1 MIRRIRIL
9 LLCLSTLWLIPRAD
23 LEAASPRKLVISCS
37 AGSAPFHFRDDRGQ
51 PAGIF
56 VDLWRLWAEKTGIAV
71 EFRIASWDDS
81 LRLVREGEADIHAG
95 VFYSKERDTFLDFA
109 DQLYESETHIFHH
122 RSVSQVRSLEDL
134 SGFRVGVIA
143 GDLALGYLRE
153 HLPQATLAIYPDNQ
167 DLFDA
172 AERGEIRVFIKDTP
186 IALHHLMR
194 RGLLSQFEYHA
205 PSPLYSNHFR
215 AAVGEGNGELLTLV
229 NEGLRRIT
237 PKEKAAVVRRWMAE
251 LEKWREDRLIVGLP
265 DGALPFSGRNFR
277 GEPAGML
284 VDIWKLW
291 AQKSGRDIDFRL
303 ASWPQLFAA
312 LKQGEIDL
320 HGGLFTS
327 PERWRF
333 MDFSQPLYQVT
344 SGLFYHERLG
354 ILKKPEE
361 LRNFKAGA
369 IAGTVYGPYL
379 SRRFPSLQL
388 REYADTGAMIA
399 AAVRGEIDLFL
410 DQTPIVLALLDRMGE
425 RGSFRLLEG
434 VMEQSTL
441 HAGVVKG
448 SPLLSVIDAG
458 FDGMKAKELEEIEKT
473 WIAPGEEA
481 LAAKAIPDIRLTA
494 AEQTWIAE
502 HRNLRLGV
510 DPAWPPFEYFDDKG
524 EYRGMAA
531 DYIAILNERLGLNM
545 NAVSGL
551 TWAQVEAGAR
561 ERALDVL
568 SCLTETPARNEV
580 LNFTQPYL
588 SFPMVVIMR
597 GDAPLITG
605 LADLREK
612 QVVVVEGYAIHQYLR
627 EQHPGI
633 RLRTVKTPLDGL
645 RAVSLGPAD
654 AYIDNL
660 AVATHLIQSHHLTNL
675 KIAAPATQWSDD
687 LRLGVRSDWPRLVTI
702 LDKGLASITAEEH
715 AAIRQK
721 WLSVRYDYG
730 INPADVRRWGLYALL
745 LTTLLIAL
753 FLLRNR
759 YLQRWNARL
768 SAEIDERLAAERRA
782 EAANEAKSEFL
793 ANMSHEIRTPMNAI
807 LGMTHLALQTPLDTR
822 QRDYLEKVE
831 TSGRMLM
838 RVIDDILDF
847 SKIEAGRLDMER
859 VEFSLDD
866 VLKNLADLSATKA
879 QRKGLELVFAP
890 APEIPRQLLGDPLR
904 LEQVLLNLV
913 DNAVKFTPSGEVVL
927 TVERLSAE
935 TDEVLLRFTVRDT
948 GIGLGA
954 DQIARLFR
962 PFTQADNTTTRR
974 FGGTGLGLA
983 ISRRLVEMM
992 DGEIGAESEEGQGSR
1007 FFFTARFGAVAA
1019 EAESAP
1025 APDPDLRGLRVLLVD
1040 DNASSRHA
1048 LRLILE
1054 SLTFEVSESTT
1065 ADDALTRF
1073 AHSPPPQLILVDDSL
1088 PGMNGL
1094 ELARRIKEAHGEQ
1107 RVVLLASAGE
1117 GDDVRV
1123 RVRAL
1128 YAGIN
1133 WLVFKPVNRSALFD
1147 VIMNAFARTSPRE
1160 TSPRKTRRF
1169 ALGGA
1174 RVLVVEDNAINQQVA
1189 KELLTTAGMEVQVAD
1204 NGIQALER
1212 LDRENFDLV
1221 LMDIQMPEMDGLEC
1235 SRQIRDRAAANDAL
1249 RNLPIIAMTAHAMAG
1264 DREKSLAA
1272 GMNGHVTKPL
1282 DPEQFYAVLAGWLGH
1297 RWRGAPA
1304 MAAPADA
1311 GGPLPDFSTINT
1323 AAGLRCVAGNRSLYR
1338 SLLRD
1343 FYRDNRETMRDIR
1356 ESLAAGERERAQ
1368 RLAHTLKGVA
1378 GNIGA
1383 QAVRETARKLELAVI
1398 GGKNGIETALTET
1411 QEALALVLAEL
1422 AELPE
1427 ETAAPAAP
1435 PPGETDFAA
1444 LARQLEILADYL
1456 RLNDTDAETAY
1467 ASLRDVLIRLKPDET
1482 AAFEEKLLVYN
1493 FKGALEALETI
1504 AAALGPSLTG
1514 TTEMTT

>member
-1 MIRRIRIL
+1 MIRRLRIL
-9 LLCLSTLWLIPRAD
+9 LLCLLALWLIPCAP
-23 LEAASPRKLVISCS
+23 LEAALSPQKLIVACS

-56 VDLWRLWAEKTGIAV
+56 VDLWRLWGGKTGITV

-95 VFYSKERDTFLDFA
+95 VFFSKERDTFLDYA

-134 SGFRVGVIA
+134 NGFRVGVIA
-143 GDLALGYLRE
+143 GDLALDFLRE

-172 AERGEIRVFIKDTP
+172 AERGDIRVFIKDTP
-186 IALHHLMR
+186 IALHHLRR

-215 AAVGEGNGELLTLV
+215 AAVAEGNSELLTLV

-237 PKEKAAVVRRWMAE
+237 PKEKAAVVRRWMTE
-251 LEKWREDRLIVGLP
+251 LEKWREERLIIGLP

-277 GEPAGML
+277 GEPVGLL

-291 AQKSGRDIDFRL
+291 AQKSGRAIDFRL
-303 ASWPQLFAA
+303 ASWPQLFEA

-333 MDFSQPLYQVT
+333 MDFSQPFYQVA
-344 SGLFYHERLG
+344 SDLFYHERLG
-354 ILKKPEE
+354 VLTKAEE
-361 LRNFKAGA
+361 LKDFKAGV

-379 SRRFPSLQL
+379 NSRFPSL
-388 REYADTGAMIA
+388 RVIEYADTGALIA
-399 AAVRGEIDLFL
+399 AASKGEIDLFL

-425 RGSFRLLEG
+425 RGNFRLLKG
-434 VMEQSTL
+434 VMEPSAL
-441 HAGVVKG
+441 RAGVAKG
-448 SPLLSVIDAG
+448 SPLLANVDTAFDAIQ
-458 FDGMKAKELEEIEKT
+458 AKELEAIEKT
-473 WIAPGEEA
+473 WIAPGDED

-494 AEQTWIAE
+494 AEQSWIAE

-510 DPAWPPFEYFDDKG
+510 DPTWPPFEYFDDKG
-524 EYRGMAA
+524 VYRGMAA
-531 DYIAILNERLGLNM
+531 NYINLLNERLGLSM
-545 NAVSGL
+545 NAVFGL

-561 ERALDVL
+561 DRALDVL
-568 SCLTETPARNEV
+568 SCLTETPARGKV

-597 GDAPLITG
+597 DDAPLITE

-612 QVVVVEGYAIHQYLR
+612 LVVVVEGYAIHQYLR
-627 EQHPGI
+627 EQNPEI
-633 RLRTVKTPLDGL
+633 QVRTVKAPLDGL
-645 RAVSLGPAD
+645 HTVSLGQAD

-660 AVATHLIQSHHLTNL
+660 AVATHLIQSHQLTNL
-675 KIAAPATQWSDD
+675 KIAAPASQWSDD
-687 LRLGVRSDWPRLVTI
+687 LRIGVRSDWPQLVTI

-715 AAIRQK
+715 SAIRQK

-730 INPADVRRWGLYALL
+730 INPAEVRRWGLYALL
-745 LTTLLIAL
+745 LTSLLIAL

-782 EAANEAKSEFL
+782 EAANDAKSEFL

-822 QRDYLEKVE
+822 QRDYLDKVE

-847 SKIEAGRLDMER
+847 SKIEAGRLDMEQ

-866 VLKNLADLSATKA
+866 VLKNLADLSASKA
-879 QRKGLELVFAP
+879 QRKGLELVFSP
-890 APEIPRQLLGDPLR
+890 APDLPRQLLGDPLR

-913 DNAVKFTPSGEVVL
+913 DNAVKFTPAGEVVL
-927 TVERLSAE
+927 TVDRLSAE
-935 TDEVLLRFTVRDT
+935 GEEVVLRFTVEDT
-948 GIGLGA
+948 GIGLSA
-954 DQIARLFR
+954 DQISRLFR

-992 DGEIGAESEEGQGSR
+992 GGEIGAESEEGQGSR
-1007 FFFTARFGAVAA
+1007 FSFTARFGTVAA
-1019 EAESAP
+1019 EAEA
-1025 APDPDLRGLRVLLVD
+1025 ALDPDPDLRGLPVLLVD

-1054 SLTFEVSESTT
+1054 SLTFDVSEAAS
-1065 ADDALTRF
+1065 ADDALVRF
-1073 AHSPPPQLILVDDSL
+1073 TQSPPPKLILIDESL
-1088 PGMNGL
+1088 PEMSGL
-1094 ELARRIKEAHGEQ
+1094 ELARRIKDTPGEQ
-1107 RVVLLASAGE
+1107 RVILLASTSE
-1117 GDDVRV
+1117 GDDVRS
-1123 RVRAL
+1123 RAL
-1128 YAGIN
+1128 RAGIN

-1160 TSPRKTRRF
+1160 TSPRRTRRF

-1174 RVLVVEDNAINQQVA
+1174 RVLVVEDNTINQQVA
-1189 KELLTTAGMEVQVAD
+1189 KELLTVAGMEVQVAD

-1212 LDRENFDLV
+1212 LDRESFDLV

-1235 SRQIRDRAAANDAL
+1235 TRQIRDRAALNHAL

-1272 GMNGHVTKPL
+1272 GMNDHVTKPL
-1282 DPEQFYAVLAGWLGH
+1282 DPEQFYAVLAGWLGN

-1304 MAAPADA
+1304 LTSQAED
-1311 GGPLPDFSTINT
+1311 GTPLPEFNTIDT
-1323 AAGLRCVAGNRSLYR
+1323 AAGLHCVAGNRPLYR
-1338 SLLRD
+1338 ALLRD
-1343 FYRDNRETMRDIR
+1343 FYRDNRETMGDIR
-1356 ESLAAGERERAQ
+1356 ESLKSGDRERTQ

-1383 QAVRETARKLELAVI
+1383 EAVWEAARKLELAI
-1398 GGKNGIETALTET
+1398 IKGKNDIDPALKETED
-1411 QEALALVLAEL
+1411 ALALVMAEL

-1427 ETAAPAAP
+1427 EKLAAAADP
-1435 PPGETDFAA
+1435 PDETDFAA
-1444 LARQLEILADYL
+1444 LARQLEVLADYL
-1456 RLNDTDAETAY
+1456 RLNDTDAETAF
-1467 ASLRDVLIRLKPDET
+1467 ASLRDDLIRLSPEKT

-1493 FKGALEALETI
+1493 FKEAQEILETI
-1504 AAALGPSLTG
+1504 AEALEPSFTDTQGP
-1514 TTEMTT
+1514 TT

>member
-1 MIRRIRIL
+1 MIRN
-9 LLCLSTLWLIPRAD
+9 LCLLFLSVSLLGLFPTTVPAVP
-23 LEAASPRKLVISCS
+23 SPPQRLVIACS

-56 VDLWRLWAEKTGIAV
+56 VDLWRLWSEKTGIPV

-95 VFYSKERDTFLDFA
+95 VFFSKERDTFLDYA

-134 SGFRVGVIA
+134 NGFRVGVIA
-143 GDLALGYLRE
+143 GDLALDFLRT

-186 IALHHLMR
+186 IALHHLQR
-194 RGLLSQFEYHA
+194 RGLLPQFEHDP

-229 NEGLRRIT
+229 NDGLRRIT
-237 PKEKAAVVRRWMAE
+237 PKEKAAVIRRWMTE
-251 LEKWREDRLIVGLP
+251 LEKWRDDRLIVGLP

-277 GEPAGML
+277 GEAAGML
-284 VDIWKLW
+284 VDMWKLW

-312 LKQGEIDL
+312 LKQGEIDV
-320 HGGLFTS
+320 HGGLFTT

-333 MDFSQPLYQVT
+333 MDFSQPFYQVT

-354 ILKKPEE
+354 VLTKAEE
-361 LRNFKAGA
+361 LKDFKAGA
-369 IAGTVYGPYL
+369 ISGTVYGPYL
-379 SRRFPSLQL
+379 SSRFPSL
-388 REYADTGAMIA
+388 RVIEYADTGALIA
-399 AAVRGEIDLFL
+399 AASKGEIDLFL

-434 VMEQSTL
+434 VMEQSAL
-441 HAGVVKG
+441 RAGVAKG
-448 SPLLSVIDAG
+448 SPLLAIVDTAFDAIQ
-458 FDGMKAKELEEIEKT
+458 AKELEAIERT

-494 AEQTWIAE
+494 TEQAWIAE

-510 DPAWPPFEYFDDKG
+510 DPTWPPFEYFDDKG

-531 DYIAILNERLGLNM
+531 DYINLLNERLGLSM
-545 NAVSGL
+545 NAVFGL
-551 TWAQVEAGAR
+551 TWAQVEAAAR
-561 ERALDVL
+561 DRALDVL
-568 SCLTETPARNEV
+568 SCLTETPARGKV
-580 LNFTQPYL
+580 LSFTQPYL

-597 GDAPLITG
+597 DDAPLVTE

-612 QVVVVEGYAIHQYLR
+612 LVVVVEGYAIHQYLR
-627 EQHPGI
+627 EQHPEI
-633 RLRTVKTPLDGL
+633 RVRTVKAPLDGL
-645 RAVSLGPAD
+645 RTVSLGQAD

-675 KIAAPATQWSDD
+675 KIAAPASQWSDD
-687 LRLGVRSDWPRLVTI
+687 LRIGVRSDWPQLVTI

-715 AAIRQK
+715 SAIRQK
-721 WLSVRYDYG
+721 WLSVHYDYG
-730 INPADVRRWGLYALL
+730 INPAEVRRWGLYALL

-768 SAEIDERLAAERRA
+768 SAEIEERLAAERRA

-831 TSGRMLM
+831 SSGRMLM

-847 SKIEAGRLDMER
+847 SKIEAGRLDMEK

-866 VLKNLADLSATKA
+866 VLKNLADLSASKA
-879 QRKGLELVFAP
+879 QRKGLELVFAQ
-890 APEIPRQLLGDPLR
+890 APDLPRHLLGDPLR
-904 LEQVLLNLV
+904 LGQVLLNLV
-913 DNAVKFTPSGEVVL
+913 DNAVKFTPAGEVVL
-927 TVERLSAE
+927 TVARLSAE
-935 TDEVLLRFTVRDT
+935 TEQVVLRFTVEDT
-948 GIGLGA
+948 GIGLSA
-954 DQIARLFR
+954 DQISRLFR

-983 ISRRLVEMM
+983 ISRRLVGMM
-992 DGEIGAESEEGQGSR
+992 GGEIGAESEEGKGSR

-1019 EAESAP
+1019 EPETV
-1025 APDPDLRGLRVLLVD
+1025 PDPDLRGLPVLLVD

-1048 LRLILE
+1048 LGLVLE
-1054 SLTFEVSESTT
+1054 SLTFDVSEATS
-1065 ADDALTRF
+1065 ADEALARF
-1073 AHSPPPQLILVDDSL
+1073 TQSPPPKLILIDESL
-1088 PGMNGL
+1088 PEMSGL
-1094 ELARRIKEAHGEQ
+1094 ELARRIKEAPGEQ
-1107 RVVLLASAGE
+1107 RVVLLASVVE
-1117 GDDVRV
+1117 GDDVRA
-1123 RVRAL
+1123 RAL
-1128 YAGIN
+1128 RAGIN

-1160 TSPRKTRRF
+1160 TSPRRTRRF

-1189 KELLTTAGMEVQVAD
+1189 KELLTVAGMEVQVAD

-1212 LDRENFDLV
+1212 LDRERFDLV

-1235 SRQIRDRAAANDAL
+1235 TREIRDRAALNHAL

-1272 GMNGHVTKPL
+1272 GMNDHVTKPL
-1282 DPEQFYAVLAGWLGH
+1282 DPEQFYAVLAGWLGT
-1297 RWRGAPA
+1297 RWRGAPTMTA
-1304 MAAPADA
+1304 QADDNV
-1311 GGPLPDFSTINT
+1311 PLPEFITIDT
-1323 AAGLRCVAGNRSLYR
+1323 VAGLRCVAGNRSLYR
-1338 SLLRD
+1338 ALLRD
-1343 FYRDNRETMRDIR
+1343 FYRDNRETARDIQ
-1356 ESLAAGERERAQ
+1356 ESLEIEDREKLQ

-1383 QAVRETARKLELAVI
+1383 QAVREAARKLELAVI
-1398 GGKNGIETALTET
+1398 EGKNGIESALKET
-1411 QEALALVLAEL
+1411 KDALSCVLAEL
-1422 AELPE
+1422 AEWPE
-1427 ETAAPAAP
+1427 ETAAPTALP
-1435 PPGETDFAA
+1435 SDETDFPA

-1456 RLNDTDAETAY
+1456 RLNDTDAETVF
-1467 ASLRDVLIRLKPDET
+1467 ASLRDVLIRLRPVKT
-1482 AAFEEKLLVYN
+1482 AAFEEMLLVYN
-1493 FKGALEALETI
+1493 FKGALEILETI
-1504 AAALGPSLTG
+1504 AESLEIPLTDNRE
-1514 TTEMTT
+1514 TTA